1 MKGSKGNTVNDIV
14 SAHGHARIACGRSNT
29 YKHNLRFFFRL
40 FRIFQ
45 RVRICLADQNSFSC
59 FPWRDFILALF
70 LVIVLLRLHTKHITY
85 FELPPCVAGPFKNI
99 YGNPNS
105 VAIMLSVSSFIRLKN
120 VGIV

>member
-1 MKGSKGNTVNDIV
+1 MI
-14 SAHGHARIACGRSNT
+14 
-29 YKHNLRFFFRL
+29 YHNNLTSSTKIIL
-40 FRIFQ
+40 HLQPHIYGY
-45 RVRICLADQNSFSC
+45 LSC